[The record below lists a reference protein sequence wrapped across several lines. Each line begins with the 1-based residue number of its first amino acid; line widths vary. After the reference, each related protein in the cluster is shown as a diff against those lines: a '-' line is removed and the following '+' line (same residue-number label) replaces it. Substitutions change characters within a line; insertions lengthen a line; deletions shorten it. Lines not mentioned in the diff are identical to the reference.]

1 MNLLCYT
8 LALENNGFFR
18 FTCDMF
24 FDRLLDLNIS
34 HSMYYTKSNKKIVI
48 KLFIT
53 EEKLL
58 PLSEVLSEYII
69 ENYCKKTAISMID
82 KNYPYFTDE
91 EKTDIINRLF
101 QRQER
106 EKIKNLIS
114 EYLMYNDRF
123 YPEGFATFRL
133 SEFYECMDDTVSV
146 IVDEMLLNK
155 EYMEFVKILKQF
167 VALNDSGVFAV
178 NIYKPYQGNYILLD
192 ENNKKISLDA
202 VNELSF
208 EVAEE
213 ELSIQD
219 MLLSDLV
226 SLSPRMIIVHNR
238 DNFDNPKLLKTL
250 ETVFEGSLMYCEKCN
265 MCEKFFRK

>member
-1 MNLLCYT
+1 
-8 LALENNGFFR
+8 
-18 FTCDMF
+18 
-24 FDRLLDLNIS
+24 
-34 HSMYYTKSNKKIVI
+34 MYYTKSNKKIVI